1 MVGDYMSKIMD
12 KVKKIINDWFTEVDN
27 KTFDITKVL
36 AVASILTGI
45 GLAIFSVVYKDQ
57 AFNYQDYGLGTA
69 ALFAGVGV
77 ALGLKKDTPKEG

>member
-1 MVGDYMSKIMD
+1 MSKIMD

-36 AVASILTGI
+36 AVASIATGI
-45 GLAIFSVVYKDQ
+45 GLAIFSVG
-57 AFNYQDYGLGTA
+57 FNGQEFSYQDYGLGTA

-77 ALGLKKDTPKEG
+77 ALGLKKDTPKEGG

>member
-1 MVGDYMSKIMD
+1 MAKVMD
-12 KVKKIINDWFTEVDN
+12 KVKKILNDWFTEVDN

-36 AVASILTGI
+36 AVLSIATGI
-45 GLAIFSVVYKDQ
+45 GLAIFSVAYKGQ

-77 ALGLKKDTPKEG
+77 ALGMKKESKEKEDA